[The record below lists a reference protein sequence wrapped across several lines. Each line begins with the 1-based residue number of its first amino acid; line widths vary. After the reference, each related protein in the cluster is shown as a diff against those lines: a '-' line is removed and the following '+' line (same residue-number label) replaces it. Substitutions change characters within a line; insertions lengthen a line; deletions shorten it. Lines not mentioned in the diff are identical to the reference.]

1 MIAARDI
8 MIDDIIAVKKG
19 TRLGKVIRLLVQN
32 RITGL
37 PVIDEDNHLIGM
49 VTEKDVLKVLYSG
62 KIKGKIV
69 EDIMSTEITAFT
81 ENEDLMNIIKC
92 LIDNDFRRVPIT
104 SGNTLKGII
113 TRRDVIKFLSNKM
126 AE

>member
-8 MIDDIIAVKKG
+8 MIDDIIAVKKD
-19 TRLGKVIRLLVQN
+19 TRLGKIIRLLVQN

-37 PVIDEDNHLIGM
+37 PVVDEDNHLIGM
-49 VTEKDVLKVLYSG
+49 VSEKDVLKVLYSG

-69 EDIMSTEITAFT
+69 EDIMSTEITAFK
-81 ENEDLMNIIKC
+81 ENEDLMTIIKC
-92 LIDNDFRRVPIT
+92 LVDNNFRRVPIT
-104 SGNTLKGII
+104 SGNILKGII
-113 TRRDVIKFLSNKM
+113 TRRDIIKFLSNKM

>member
-8 MIDDIIAVKKG
+8 MIDDIITVKKD
-19 TRLGKVIRLLVQN
+19 TRVGKIIRLLVQN

-49 VTEKDVLKVLYSG
+49 VSEKDVLKVLYSG
-62 KIKGKIV
+62 KIKGKVV
-69 EDIMSTEITAFT
+69 EDIMSTEITAFN

-92 LIDNDFRRVPIT
+92 LVDNNFRRVPIT
-104 SGNTLKGII
+104 SGKTLKGII
-113 TRRDVIKFLSNKM
+113 TRRDIIKFLSNKM

>member
-1 MIAARDI
+1 MIAASDI
-8 MIDDIIAVKKG
+8 MVEDIITVKKD
-19 TRLGKVIRLLVQN
+19 TKLGKIIRLLVQN

-49 VTEKDVLKVLYSG
+49 VSEKDVLKVLYSG
-62 KIKGKIV
+62 QIKGKIV
-69 EDIMSTEITAFT
+69 EDIMSTEITTFT

-92 LIDNDFRRVPIT
+92 LVDNNFRRVPIT
-104 SGNTLKGII
+104 SGNILKGII
-113 TRRDVIKFLSNKM
+113 TRRDIIKFLSSKM